1 MKKVI
6 DKTAISFNNCSNIS
20 NNDISLINE
29 RRSEDIEFLYEKIA
43 SLENKIANDLT
54 TLVEKAVRL
63 EVAAWIK
70 ENDLNNSFLSS
81 KSVPEQSKL
90 LILDQDQIKSDL
102 KSSFDKILL
111 TVAKEHPRINSLRL
125 I

>member
-1 MKKVI
+1 M
-6 DKTAISFNNCSNIS
+6 
-20 NNDISLINE
+20 
-29 RRSEDIEFLYEKIA
+29 
-43 SLENKIANDLT
+43 T

-70 ENDLNNSFLSS
+70 ENDLNNSFLSL
-81 KSVPEQSKL
+81 KYVPEQSKL